1 MMKSVMKFLKE
12 NQKSIIMF
20 LLVVAVVF
28 FIMNY
33 NDSKASEKPESM
45 DQMDKPLEQQVS
57 NNDDTNANN
66 YASVNTDVEEPNGL
80 KEVPSSL
87 DASELLPND
96 SNSDF
101 ASVFPNGKDGL
112 ESVNM
117 LKAGTHIGINT
128 VSSSLRNANLQ
139 LRSEPPNPQGNVGP
153 FNQSTI
159 QPDTLRTTME
169 LGNCSY

>member
-1 MMKSVMKFLKE
+1 
-12 NQKSIIMF
+12 MF

-45 DQMDKPLEQQVS
+45 EHMDKPVEQQVS

-101 ASVFPNGKDGL
+101 ASIFPNGKDGL

-139 LRSEPPNPQGNVGP
+139 LRSEPPNPQVKVSP
-153 FNQSTI
+153 WLQSTI
-159 QPDTLRTTME
+159 EPDTNRKPME
-169 LGNCSY
+169 IGGCE